1 MLVKGGP
8 RGQLHQTTRYRSMRP
23 ESFTPI
29 ASSPILWET
38 NRAPIAVAHAT
49 KRDLVESATQSIR
62 FMSVCDMAL
71 SDLKLE
77 ADMNLL
83 IVP

>member
-1 MLVKGGP
+1 
-8 RGQLHQTTRYRSMRP
+8 MRP
-23 ESFTPI
+23 ESFRLT
-29 ASSPILWET
+29 ASSPLLWET
-38 NRAPIAVAHAT
+38 NCASIASAFPT
-49 KRDLVESATQSIR
+49 EWDLVESATQSIR
-62 FMSVCDMAL
+62 FMSECNMAL